1 MFNEKED
8 RIRFLGPAILTV
20 VWFLVLNVLLQN
32 SIETAHTGAFLY
44 QIENIR
50 KSPAHA
56 NNATHL
62 YSLPVSLSTI
72 SETNFRVSN
81 EHLNLLS
88 YNRLIAQRI
97 INSFK
102 VKLLFST
109 TGFQGFYYH
118 NLNLTNEDLPV
129 LS

>member
-1 MFNEKED
+1 MFKEKED
-8 RIRFLGPAILTV
+8 RIRFLGPAFLAVI
-20 VWFLVLNVLLQN
+20 WFFLLNAFLQN
-32 SIETAHTGAFLY
+32 SIEPAYTGAFLY

-50 KSPAHA
+50 KSPAPS
-56 NNATHL
+56 NNSAHL

-72 SETNFRVSN
+72 SEAIFRISN

-97 INSFK
+97 ITFFK
-102 VKLLFST
+102 VKLLFT
-109 TGFQGFYYH
+109 TSGFQGFYYH
-118 NLNLTNEDLPV
+118 NLNFNNEDLPV

>member
-1 MFNEKED
+1 MFKEKED
-8 RIRFLGPAILTV
+8 RIRFLGLAILTV
-20 VWFLVLNVLLQN
+20 VWFLFLNGLLQN

-44 QIENIR
+44 QIENIH

-88 YNRLIAQRI
+88 YNRLIAQKI
-97 INSFK
+97 ISFFK
-102 VKLLFST
+102 VKLLFNT
-109 TGFQGFYYH
+109 AGFQGFYYH

>member
-1 MFNEKED
+1 MFKEKED
-8 RIRFLGPAILTV
+8 RIRILGPALLTV
-20 VWFLVLNVLLQN
+20 IWFLLLNVLLQN
-32 SIETAHTGAFLY
+32 SIEIAHTGAFLY

-50 KSPAHA
+50 KSPAPS
-56 NNATHL
+56 NNSTHL

-72 SETNFRVSN
+72 SETNFRISN

-97 INSFK
+97 ITFFK
-102 VKLLFST
+102 VKLLFT
-109 TGFQGFYYH
+109 TSGFQGFYYH
-118 NLNLTNEDLPV
+118 NLNFNNEDLPV

>member
-1 MFNEKED
+1 MFKEKED
-8 RIRFLGPAILTV
+8 RIRFLGPALLTV
-20 VWFLVLNVLLQN
+20 IWFLLLNVFLQN

-50 KSPAHA
+50 KSPAHS
-56 NNATHL
+56 NNSTHL
-62 YSLPVSLSTI
+62 YSQPVSLSTI
-72 SETNFRVSN
+72 SETNFRISN

-97 INSFK
+97 ITFFK
-102 VKLLFST
+102 VKLLFT
-109 TGFQGFYYH
+109 TSGFQGFYYH
-118 NLNLTNEDLPV
+118 NLNFNSEDLPV